1 MNRNNVV
8 LIGMPG
14 AGKSTIG
21 VVLAK
26 RLGLAFVDVDLLI
39 QSRQGR
45 RLQSII
51 DDAGLASFRTIE
63 EEVLLTLDVESA
75 VIATGGSAIYSDAG
89 MAALAASGRIVFLN
103 VPLEI
108 LLIRIQDMDQ
118 RGLVIDL
125 GESFADLYA
134 RRHPLY
140 QRWADVTINAG
151 DDSIEATA
159 ARIGAT
165 LRNIPDSKD

>member
-1 MNRNNVV
+1 MKRGNVV

-26 RLGLAFVDVDLLI
+26 RLGLAFVDADLLI
-39 QSRQGR
+39 QSRSGR
-45 RLQSII
+45 RLQTII
-51 DDAGLASFRTIE
+51 DGDGLASFRTIE
-63 EEVLLTLDVESA
+63 EEVLCTLDVERT
-75 VIATGGSAIYSDAG
+75 VVATGGSAIYSAVG
-89 MAALAASGRIVFLN
+89 MAALAASGRIVFLS

-108 LLIRIQDMDQ
+108 LLMRIQDMDQ
-118 RGLVIDL
+118 RGLVIDP

-134 RRHPLY
+134 RRNPLY

-159 ARIGAT
+159 ARIVAA
-165 LRNIPDSKD
+165 LRNVPDDKG